1 MFYSKNLLIF
11 QKYSS
16 LIFLLAI
23 INMIFASFFH
33 KLGNKIIIKNNK
45 KLSFS
50 FFIKKILYIFGET
63 EYIFALWSIPLGL
76 FSIFLFS
83 YKEIFLYLY
92 KLNYIDIIFVI
103 LIVTISSNVIII
115 NFFEKFLYYLVNF
128 FSDDKNPKY
137 WWFAVMT
144 IGPILGSFITEP
156 AAITITST
164 ILFKKFFI
172 LKPSQILS
180 YLTLGLLLVNTS
192 VGGALTNFAAPPI
205 LIVSRKWK
213 WSSLYTFKNF
223 GLKILLGIILI
234 NIIYI
239 NLFKKEFNILF
250 KKNKFLKNNIN
261 KNDNIF
267 YLIIYII
274 FLILSIFFL
283 HNIKMLIILSIFF
296 YIFNYFIGYHKDLKI
311 KNSIKVGIFLWG
323 LMLHGGLQVWW
334 IEPLLTSI
342 KSKNIFIV
350 SLILTTFNDNASIT
364 YLASQVSEFCNS
376 KYLQNSV
383 VAGAIIGGG
392 LTVMANAPNPIA
404 IKILEKFFNKNIS
417 FYKLFFSA
425 IIPTILYS
433 IIFLLI

>member
-1 MFYSKNLLIF
+1 MFNSKNLLIF
-11 QKYSS
+11 QRYSS
-16 LIFLLAI
+16 LIFLFAI
-23 INMIFASFFH
+23 LNMIFSSFFNQ
-33 KLGNKIIIKNNK
+33 LSEKIVIKNNK
-45 KLSFS
+45 NNKL
-50 FFIKKILYIFGET
+50 IKDILHILGET
-63 EYIFALWSIPLGL
+63 EYIFAVWSIPLGL
-76 FSIFLFS
+76 LSILLLS
-83 YKEIFLYLY
+83 YQEIFLYLY

-103 LIVTISSNVIII
+103 LIITICSNVIII
-115 NFFEKFLYYLVNF
+115 NFFEKLLYYLVSF
-128 FSDDKNPKY
+128 FSNNNNPKS
-137 WWFAVMT
+137 WWFAVLT
-144 IGPILGSFITEP
+144 IGPLLGSLITEP

-164 ILFKKFFI
+164 ILLKKFFI
-172 LKPSQILS
+172 LQPSQILS

-239 NLFKKEFNILF
+239 NVFKKEFNFLLQ
-250 KKNKFLKNNIN
+250 KNKYFSNKIK

-267 YLIIYII
+267 YLIVYII
-274 FLILSIFFL
+274 FLTLSICFL
-283 HNIKMLIILSIFF
+283 HNMLFLIILSIFF
-296 YIFNYFIGYHKDLKI
+296 YIFNYLIGYHKNLKI
-311 KNSIKVGIFLWG
+311 KNAIKVGIFLWG
-323 LMLHGGLQVWW
+323 LMLHGGLQIWW

-364 YLASQVSEFCNS
+364 YLASQVTEFCNS
-376 KYLQNSV
+376 TYLQNSV

-392 LTVMANAPNPIA
+392 LTIMANAPNPIA
-404 IKILEKFFNKNIS
+404 IKILKKFFDKNIS

-425 IIPTILYS
+425 IIPTIIYS
-433 IIFLLI
+433 IIYLLI